1 MTLEETIVS
10 SDSTS
15 SHDDGIQAPQT
26 IVKRN
31 GRQVPFDAD
40 RIENAILRCFQ
51 SFGREPS
58 TSVAELT
65 RRVVNIVAAKAA
77 RGTPTVEDV
86 QDIVEM
92 VLQAAGEFEAAKR
105 YILYRAEHAKERER
119 RPIPEEVRA
128 AFAASDKYFPT
139 ALQKFQFFDKYSRF
153 NYELGR
159 RETWIET
166 VDRSVDYLHELA
178 GDRLPRETYERVRKA
193 ILEMRAMPS
202 MRLLAMAGPAARRN
216 NIAIYNCSYQPVES
230 IDSFVEALI
239 ISMAGCGVGYSVES
253 KYVENFPRIKRQ
265 KGLAPVNYV
274 VEDSAEG
281 WADALRFGLQTW
293 WDGGDVHF
301 DLSMLRPAGTALR
314 IKGGRASG
322 PEPLRVTLDFMR
334 RKILS
339 RQGSFL
345 RPIDAHD
352 MMCVVGNA
360 AVSGGVR
367 RTAMISLFD
376 PDDQEMLQSK
386 SGDFER
392 ENSHRWNA
400 NNSVVW
406 PVGGLTQQEFI
417 HQFMEMVD
425 SGRGEPG
432 IFNREGANTMKPARR
447 KDADFGT
454 NPCGEI
460 NLRPWQFCNL
470 TAAVARADDTYE
482 TLREKVEVA
491 TIIGSIQSLATNF
504 PGLRPQ
510 WQKNCEEERLLGVDI
525 TGQMDSTAAQDAQ
538 FKRQLREVAIEVNRE
553 VAGKLGINQS
563 ASITCVKPSGN
574 SSQLLNCASGLH
586 PRWAPYY
593 IRNVRVSVHSPIFKV
608 LRDAGVPMD
617 PENGQTVDNATTWV
631 VHFPMKSPDGAT
643 TRGDVSAIQQCEF
656 WLQNK
661 LFWTEHNPSVTITY
675 RPEEVLDVMK
685 WVWEHREQVGG
696 MSFLPSFDAQYAQMP
711 YVEINKDEYEKLAAN
726 FPEIDFS
733 KVWRYEES
741 DLTNAAQE
749 LACVGGSCEVSLT

>member
-10 SDSTS
+10 SDSAS
-15 SHDDGIQAPQT
+15 SHDDGIQVPQT
-26 IVKRN
+26 IVKRD
-31 GRQVPFDAD
+31 GRQVSFDAD

-65 RRVVNIVAAKAA
+65 RRVVNIVAAKAT
-77 RGTPTVEDV
+77 RGMPTVEDV

-119 RPIPEEVRA
+119 RPIPEEVRS

-153 NYELGR
+153 NYDLGR

-178 GDRLPRETYERVRKA
+178 GDRLPRETYERIRKA
-193 ILEMRAMPS
+193 VLEMRAMPS

-253 KYVENFPRIKRQ
+253 KYVENFPRIMRQ

-447 KDADFGT
+447 QDADFGT

-525 TGQMDSTAAQDAQ
+525 TGQMDSMAAQDAQ
-538 FKRQLREVAIEVNRE
+538 FKRQLREVAIEVNRD

-631 VHFPMKSPDGAT
+631 VHFPMKSPEGAT

-749 LACVGGSCEVSLT
+749 LACVGGACEVSLT